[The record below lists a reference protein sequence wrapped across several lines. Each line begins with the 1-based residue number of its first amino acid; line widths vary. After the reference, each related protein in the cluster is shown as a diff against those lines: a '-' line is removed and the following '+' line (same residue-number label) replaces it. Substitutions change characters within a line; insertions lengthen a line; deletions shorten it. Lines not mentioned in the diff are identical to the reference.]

1 MGGGFVIHIQLSPS
15 SCSLEIRE
23 VRRLEVVQKQSSVN
37 QLDLEDKMPFF
48 RRSVLKTFWCC
59 RLTSQ
64 VENIFPSQSVELQCL
79 PDEVKPDFE
88 TTSLSEGSSESKSA
102 SESSSSCRSGCLG
115 SSASTPTLDLTKEPE
130 EEERKSTVAD
140 NPEPLPDDSNVSTPS
155 DIGEPHPP
163 FPVIRS
169 SLNAPVLQLLE
180 TNGPSQL
187 VLRQDSLQASNPTS
201 WLSKCT
207 RTLAKKMAACFHVQ
221 VAKLEGEIPMRPLEE
236 MEEDEENTMLPEEQS
251 HSTEDVPGVPNIVA
265 LEEPPSQT
273 QEVSEIAPDHLQKQ
287 IPEQSDKDNLR
298 KSFGMFHNRESQDLL
313 VTRSRSMSFP

>member
-187 VLRQDSLQASNPTS
+187 VLRQDSLQ
-201 WLSKCT
+201 
-207 RTLAKKMAACFHVQ
+207 
-221 VAKLEGEIPMRPLEE
+221 
-236 MEEDEENTMLPEEQS
+236 
-251 HSTEDVPGVPNIVA
+251 DVPGVPNIVA